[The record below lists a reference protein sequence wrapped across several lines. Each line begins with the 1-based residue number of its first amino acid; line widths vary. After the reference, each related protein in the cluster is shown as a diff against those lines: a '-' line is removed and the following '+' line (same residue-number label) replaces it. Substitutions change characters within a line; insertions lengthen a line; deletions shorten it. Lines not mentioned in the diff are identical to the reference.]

1 MTGRSY
7 CIKGTT
13 LMCLAAVSTTE
24 LVLMGLVSG
33 RSTERRGEKPP
44 PLAFTLSIIAWPFWA
59 TIILTAAGR
68 YCLLGDRHT
77 VGALLL
83 TGLGFGYPNLEEPIG
98 KGSLCFL
105 RFNLYGQGNGTGK
118 ASDVAF

>member
-1 MTGRSY
+1 
-7 CIKGTT
+7 
-13 LMCLAAVSTTE
+13 MCLAAVSTTE

-33 RSTERRGEKPP
+33 RSTERRGKNPASRFYP
-44 PLAFTLSIIAWPFWA
+44 KHHCLALLGQA
-59 TIILTAAGR
+59 ILTAAGR

-98 KGSLCFL
+98 KESLCFL